1 MTRTSAAQRA
11 TDGPVAIK
19 SDRQRVELRG
29 FAVRSDGEV
38 VDLRVLD
45 LSHDGCGIETDR
57 RLNAG
62 EEIKLSVLGRSGA
75 LKATVKWSDGRKSGL
90 TFEVEPEAQYVPRR
104 ADRTNFSAEV
114 FLRRA
119 GKLGFRVKTFDLSPL
134 GCKCEFVDRPLIEET
149 VWVKFDGLEALE
161 SDVCWLEGSTLGIEF
176 KNPLHSA
183 VFAMLLQRHPG
194 A

>member
-1 MTRTSAAQRA
+1 MTRSTAAQRA

-29 FAVRSDGEV
+29 FAVRTDGEIA
-38 VDLRVLD
+38 DLRVLD
-45 LSHDGCGIETDR
+45 LSHDGCGIESDK
-57 RLNAG
+57 RLVPG
-62 EEIKLSVLGRSGA
+62 EEIKLSVLGRGA
-75 LKATVKWSDGRKSGL
+75 FKATVKWSDGRKSGL

-104 ADRTNFSAEV
+104 ADRTVFSAEV

-119 GKLGFRVKTFDLSPL
+119 GKLGFRVKTFDLSPF

-176 KNPLHSA
+176 RKPLHSA

>member
-1 MTRTSAAQRA
+1 MARSPSNPIA
-11 TDGPVAIK
+11 
-19 SDRQRVELRG
+19 SEFELRG
-29 FAVRSDGEV
+29 FAVRTDGEIA
-38 VDLRVLD
+38 DLRVLD
-45 LSHDGCGIETDR
+45 LSHDGCGIESDK
-57 RLNAG
+57 RLVPG
-62 EEIKLSVLGRSGA
+62 EEIKLSVLGRGA
-75 LKATVKWSDGRKSGL
+75 FKATVKWSDGRKSGL

-104 ADRTNFSAEV
+104 ADRTVFSAEV

-119 GKLGFRVKTFDLSPL
+119 GKLGFRVKTFDLSPF

-176 KNPLHSA
+176 RKPLHSA